1 MLKCKIFANLTALT
15 HFSFILFVVSGGV
28 FVSAWNGAMLLHLLS
43 VIYGIV
49 NRKRNMGCFLTDWE
63 RSLRAKAGEQINW
76 PQNEFMPHYIWSHF
90 GRTGYEKS
98 SRRIMLSLIIILN
111 FYPYTLWINRLVAN

>member
-15 HFSFILFVVSGGV
+15 HFYFILFVVSGGV
-28 FVSAWNGAMLLHLLS
+28 FVSDWSGAMLLHLLS

-49 NRKRNMGCFLTDWE
+49 NRKLNMGCFLTEWE

-76 PQNEFMPHYIWSHF
+76 PHNEFMPHYIWSHF

-111 FYPYTLWINRLVAN
+111 FYPYSLWINRLVAN